1 MKSSCIRTPLVV
13 LVVIGTMALSP
24 VLIGQAHKSAAQDS
38 EKSLDIG
45 RYPNEPFELVDLKVR
60 QNSVT
65 DAIRFKSRD
74 NRSQW
79 GFDNVKFKE
88 GDDWLQHVAIR
99 LRNVSGRPIYGLTVS
114 LYFRHPSLRM
124 LFQTFLR
131 QTQTADLKRQPL
143 QSGDEIDLV
152 VSEASLINAVKTMRE
167 RGIDPIES
175 SVSLSVDSAIFS
187 DDLHWSRGSFM
198 RKDPNQP
205 KRWFAVD
212 KTAAGMPQFRN

>member
-13 LVVIGTMALSP
+13 LVIIGAMALSP
-24 VLIGQAHKSAAQDS
+24 VLIGHAHKSAAQDS

-88 GDDWLQHVAIR
+88 GDDWLQRVAIR
-99 LRNVSGRPIYGLTVS
+99 LRNVSGRPIYGLGVS
-114 LYFRHPSLRM
+114 LHFRHQSLRM

-131 QTQTADLKRQPL
+131 QTQTADLKRHPL
-143 QSGDEIDLV
+143 QPGDEIDLV
-152 VSEASLINAVKTMRE
+152 VSEASLINTMKTMRE

-205 KRWFAVD
+205 NRWFAVD
-212 KTAAGMPQFRN
+212 KTAAGMPQSRN